1 MLCACNAHV
10 FYTWLHVLYLFCCRN
25 KSGVWGLQLEAERER
40 ERERERKEGGTRDER
55 GGERKEVKEEKVE
68 VEKEKNDL
76 QKILKGKVRKRE
88 EQQGNPTIEYT
99 HCSIML
105 IK

>member
-1 MLCACNAHV
+1 MHMYSTRDYMY
-10 FYTWLHVLYLFCCRN
+10 YTFSVVGTSQGFGAYNWRQ
-25 KSGVWGLQLEAERER
+25 KERER